1 MQNVIDIRTTLEQ
14 LGTGW
19 QFGGSVTD
27 GTQAAWE
34 AVTWEDARDKPAWA
48 YLCTVYD
55 KLLTKATILE
65 DIMSLESQQT
75 PRRLREA
82 ALTDAGKEWLQN
94 LEDKIAA
101 KREELSG
108 L

>member
-1 MQNVIDIRTTLEQ
+1 MENVIDIRLALEQ
-14 LGTGW
+14 FGTDW
-19 QFGGSVTD
+19 KFSGSVTD
-27 GTQAAWE
+27 GTQQAWE
-34 AVTWEDARDKPAWA
+34 AVYWEDSRAKPSWDD
-48 YLCTVYD
+48 LCAAHVKWT
-55 KLLTKATILE
+55 KRSLLFADIAALE
-65 DIMSLESQQT
+65 AQQT
-75 PRRLREA
+75 DRRMRDA